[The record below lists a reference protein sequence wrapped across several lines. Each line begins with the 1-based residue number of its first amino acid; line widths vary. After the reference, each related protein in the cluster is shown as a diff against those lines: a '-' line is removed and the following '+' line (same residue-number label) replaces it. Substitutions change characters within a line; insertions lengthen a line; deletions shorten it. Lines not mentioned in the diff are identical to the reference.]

1 MYEMEVI
8 IWRPP
13 SSCMR
18 LFLRLLANVLILTM
32 LALSVWTIQA
42 VSQITE
48 KDTFIKQ
55 NAVSITVSFI
65 TLIFPN
71 IFELIGR
78 LERWH
83 PRFALRLQLAR

>member
-1 MYEMEVI
+1 
-8 IWRPP
+8 
-13 SSCMR
+13 
-18 LFLRLLANVLILTM
+18 M

-42 VSQITE
+42 VSQIQE

-83 PRFALRLQLAR
+83 PRFALRLQLARFDIFIKIFIWINKNFILIILI